1 MERFDTYD
9 YLLEALGYGSERYAL
24 PEEELDNKL
33 DSITSLAREIGIDF
47 CDTGSKLI
55 IWNDDVNDMIH
66 VVLALYE
73 ICQLDNE
80 ESMKVMMDAH
90 ENGMSI
96 ARIGAMNELMPMN
109 LKLKKRNINSSIQ

>member
-9 YLLEALGYGSERYAL
+9 YLLEALGYGSDRYAL
-24 PEEELDNKL
+24 PQEEIDNKF
-33 DSITSLAREIGIDF
+33 DSISSLAREIGIDF
-47 CDTGSKLI
+47 GDTPFKLI

-66 VVLALYE
+66 VVLALYD
-73 ICQLDNE
+73 ICHLNNE

-96 ARIGAMNELMPMN
+96 ARTGTMNELISMN
-109 LKLKKRNINSSIQ
+109 LKLKKRNVNSSIQ